1 MCRSDFELL
10 QDIHPEIFDKLVK
23 VEKAQKGKYT
33 FLYEKGEQIPLT
45 SLKKSRP
52 KAE

>member
-10 QDIHPEIFDKLVK
+10 LNIHPEIFDKLVE

-33 FLYEKGEQIPLT
+33 FLYEKGERIPLA
-45 SLKKSRP
+45 SLKK
-52 KAE
+52 